1 MKNKVLGFIVA
12 ILIVVFSFV
21 NHQMLYAMNSELLS
35 PNISA
40 NDNTG
45 ISKVDSSVSKI
56 YNTVA
61 IVVQVAA
68 VIGIIFVGLKYMFA
82 SADAKSDI
90 KQSMIAIAIGCALVF
105 TAGTVVRIITSIA
118 SQTLNS

>member
-1 MKNKVLGFIVA
+1 MKNKVLGFIVV
-12 ILIVVFSFV
+12 ILIAVFSFA
-21 NHQMLYAMNSELLS
+21 NCQRLYAMDDELLS
-35 PNISA
+35 PDISA
-40 NDNTG
+40 ENSGG
-45 ISKVDSSVSKI
+45 ISEINSSVSKI

-82 SADAKSDI
+82 SADSKADI

-105 TAGTVVRIITSIA
+105 TAGSVVRIITSIA
-118 SQTLNS
+118 SQTLG